1 MSVYLPAMKN
11 MIKAVY
17 ENKKYLLLSILIS
30 VLTMVPQYVYFISF
44 NRTIF
49 ITTVLVLLFLFSI
62 LSKVLFTIFT
72 VYLNIINMLVIHMNS
87 TWGRVTIL
95 EPVVELI
102 YFSSKR
108 ESLEYLQKY
117 ISFIDI
123 FIILHTAI
131 VGYILYKFVRKYSL
145 KFKPLKLTSLVLII
159 LLLGGLHQIKGNIL
173 KLMPLSLIHDYNMVV
188 KRGTAFKD
196 RNEFLNNKKIEK
208 SKNEMIYDK
217 VVLIMGESV
226 NKNFMGLYND
236 KYKTTPFF
244 SNIKN
249 DIYTFNAIA
258 PATQTHLAIPL
269 TLTETTHKDFDA
281 FFKSKSIISDF
292 KANEYKTYWI
302 SNQEG
307 AGGKHESS
315 TTTIARE
322 SDFVSFQNYD
332 VALTNPDEVLFDVLD
347 EIEINNNSKQ
357 MFVFHMMG
365 SHADYDQRSTAEIR
379 LHKNPKN
386 LLEEYENT
394 IYYSD
399 YFIEEVFKKFNN
411 TNKNVLI
418 IYTSDHSETLDE
430 NTGGHGFYNS
440 HKESVEIPLVMYS
453 NIKNERLE
461 DLLLEN
467 KNGFFNN
474 ESLYSIIKYISSI
487 SEEKAVSKSPYFIS
501 QNLENILDYTKL
513 DYYYEHE

>member
-1 MSVYLPAMKN
+1 MKKI
-11 MIKAVY
+11 IKPVI
-17 ENKKYLLLSILIS
+17 ENKKYLLLSILIC
-30 VLTMVPQYVYFISF
+30 VLTMLPQYIYFISF

-49 ITTVLVLLFLFSI
+49 ITAVLILLFLFSI
-62 LSKVLFTIFT
+62 FSKFLFTVFT
-72 VYLNIINMLVIHMNS
+72 IYLNIINMLVIHMNS
-87 TWGRVTIL
+87 TWGRITIL
-95 EPVVELI
+95 EPIVELI

-108 ESLEYLQKY
+108 ESFEYLQKY
-117 ISFIDI
+117 ISFIDV
-123 FIILHTAI
+123 FIILHTAF
-131 VGYILYKFVRKYSL
+131 VGFILYKLVRYHSL
-145 KFKPLKLTSLVLII
+145 KFKPLRITSLVLIVV
-159 LLLGGLHQIKGNIL
+159 LLGGLIQVKGNIL

-188 KRGTAFKD
+188 RRGTAFKD
-196 RNEFLNNKKIEK
+196 RNEFLKKRTFEK
-208 SKNEMIYDK
+208 AKNEMIYDK

-236 KYKTTPFF
+236 KYNTTPFF
-244 SNIKN
+244 SKIKN

-269 TLTETTHKDFDA
+269 TLTETTHQDFNA

-292 KANEYKTYWI
+292 KENDYKTYWI

-347 EIEINNNSKQ
+347 EIEINNSDKQ
-357 MFVFHMMG
+357 MFVFHLMG
-365 SHADYDQRSTAEIR
+365 SHADYDQRCTDEVI

-386 LLEEYENT
+386 LLEEYQNT

-399 YFIEEVFKKFNN
+399 FFIEELFKKFNN

-418 IYTSDHSETLDE
+418 IYTSDHGETLDE
-430 NTGGHGFYNS
+430 NEGGHGFYDS

-453 NIKNERLE
+453 NIKNERIE
-461 DLLLEN
+461 DLLSDN
-467 KNGFFNN
+467 SNGFFNN

-487 SEEKAVSKSPYFIS
+487 SDEKFVSKSPYFIS
-501 QNLENILDYTKL
+501 QSLENIIDYTEL